1 MTESMDS
8 ATPVEQTLI
17 DAAVARARKARDR
30 RVEIRIDTLGVAL
43 TCRIPADGQ
52 EIERLGK
59 AAQRIEKGAVQGTN
73 FNRAV
78 VALLTESIRIEG
90 QEIADASGN
99 PLTFSD
105 PALWK
110 MLGADVHDSK
120 GAVVALLGTDGNISR
135 VSSQLIDEGGYT
147 EADADDPI

>member
-1 MTESMDS
+1 MTESTES
-8 ATPVEQTLI
+8 TEQTLI
-17 DAAVARARKARDR
+17 AAAVARARKARDR
-30 RVEIRIDTLGVAL
+30 RVDIRIDTLGVGL

-90 QEIADASGN
+90 IEIVDDAGN
-99 PLTFSD
+99 PLTFTD

-110 MLGADVHDSK
+110 MLGPDVHDSK

-147 EADADDPI
+147 DGDADDPI